1 MFRKED
7 TVIDIIRI
15 VCLIMAIALFLPAA
29 VAKYGIIAYWSS
41 IINTVPGV
49 LALISIVVSFFVV
62 DKENVVF
69 SLVPIV
75 SVVFSGLA
83 LIYKIDVF
91 TDNMYEKYLSD
102 DYFNR
107 YEFTVVMGY
116 GAYILILALI
126 VMLRCTI
133 YLAALRLA
141 SQKSY

>member
-15 VCLIMAIALFLPAA
+15 VCLVMAIALFLPAA

-126 VMLRCTI
+126 VMLLCTI
-133 YLAALRLA
+133 YLAAVRLA

>member
-15 VCLIMAIALFLPAA
+15 VCLVMAIALFLPAA

-126 VMLRCTI
+126 VMLLCTI

-141 SQKSY
+141 SQKNY

>member
-15 VCLIMAIALFLPAA
+15 VCLVMAIALFLPAA

-126 VMLRCTI
+126 VMLLCTI

-141 SQKSY
+141 SQKKY